1 MLLGGGNINSL
12 TALSSTQL
20 LNKLVSTF
28 FYLFQIHWCTSAEGK
43 HFSCCIMDQNTAS
56 QEADAASRARFSR
69 SSRSSCPVIILVSPK
84 VHLQRDGEES
94 KDASV
99 LAEEAQLHEAP
110 AADHQVQELRSPADT
125 SLSRKEVSLF
135 HCSARHPEPLLPPP
149 SQRWI
154 CDSTP
159 TFLRRDNIIAHTWLP
174 LTARLWL
181 LERLIE
187 LYYLH
192 QMSHRIILLK
202 LCLTHLPIP
211 L

>member
-1 MLLGGGNINSL
+1 MLLPEPG
-12 TALSSTQL
+12 
-20 LNKLVSTF
+20 
-28 FYLFQIHWCTSAEGK
+28 SAGAADPSAHAGWAVTPCDYSGPPQTWADEG
-43 HFSCCIMDQNTAS
+43 
-56 QEADAASRARFSR
+56 
-69 SSRSSCPVIILVSPK
+69 
-84 VHLQRDGEES
+84 HLQRDREES

-99 LAEEAQLHEAP
+99 LAEEAQLHESP
-110 AADHQVQELRSPADT
+110 AADHQIQELRSPAGV
-125 SLSRKEVSLF
+125 LFSRKEVPLF

-149 SQRWI
+149 SRRWI